1 LDLWACELQGE
12 MLNRLESIPR
22 GLLIIMPRIV
32 RIDEGLELIMM
43 GNWNEGE
50 SHCSLPIGGT
60 KNSAQQ
66 QTLGD
71 IRMTTWRSMCTEVK
85 VKYWCQMPL
94 VPVWREYGDMHIRV
108 NLVVFILVQN
118 FSPWVQ

>member
-1 LDLWACELQGE
+1 
-12 MLNRLESIPR
+12 
-22 GLLIIMPRIV
+22 MPRIV

-94 VPVWREYGDMHIRV
+94 VPVWREYGDMDIRV